1 MAALR
6 TALVGTRT
14 HLTRWLG
21 DKPDDVA
28 LRALFALLLAVT
40 AGLLVVD
47 FNELGVN
54 GPVSTT
60 APVVAPIPQHTPST
74 ALPAIKRADRV
85 DPSVPLPRFDDKLR
99 APMTFDLGAGG
110 RLIAT
115 GAIVP
120 GTAEVFAA
128 EIAKRGS
135 YVTTVV
141 LASPGGSVADALAM
155 GRLIRDKKFTTE
167 VEAEHYCASSCP
179 LVFAGGAERRAGK
192 NAAIGVHQVSAMA
205 AAPLRAEEGMQD
217 AQIVSAV
224 CQRYLRDMGVD
235 LEVWVH
241 AMETPSERLFYFRPD
256 ELLNLKLATEVGEL
270 PRTAGILQAAH
281 TR

>member
-1 MAALR
+1 MAALKA
-6 TALVGTRT
+6 ALVGTRT
-14 HLTRWLG
+14 QLMRWLG
-21 DKPDDVA
+21 DKPDDVV
-28 LRALFALLLAVT
+28 LRALFALLLVVT

-60 APVVAPIPQHTPST
+60 PPVAPIPRHTPST
-74 ALPAIKRADRV
+74 ALPATKRADRV
-85 DPSVPLPRFDDKLR
+85 DPSAPLPRFDDKLR

-120 GTAEVFAA
+120 GTADVFAA

-179 LVFAGGAERRAGK
+179 LVFAGGAERRAGR

-217 AQIVSAV
+217 AQVVSAV

-256 ELLNLKLATEVGEL
+256 ELLNLKLATEVGGL
-270 PRTAGILQAAH
+270 PRTAGILQAAR

>member
-14 HLTRWLG
+14 HLMRWLG

-60 APVVAPIPQHTPST
+60 APVVAPIRQHTPST
-74 ALPAIKRADRV
+74 ALPAIKRV

-192 NAAIGVHQVSAMA
+192 DAAIGVHQVSAMA

>member
-1 MAALR
+1 M
-6 TALVGTRT
+6 
-14 HLTRWLG
+14 RWLG

-60 APVVAPIPQHTPST
+60 APVAPIPQRMPST

-120 GTAEVFAA
+120 GTADVFAA

-179 LVFAGGAERRAGK
+179 LVFAGGAERHAGK

>member
-14 HLTRWLG
+14 HLMRWLG

-60 APVVAPIPQHTPST
+60 APVAPIPQRMPST

-99 APMTFDLGAGG
+99 APMTFDLGAG
-110 RLIAT
+110 
-115 GAIVP
+115 VC
-120 GTAEVFAA
+120 
-128 EIAKRGS
+128 RGNRQARE
-135 YVTTVV
+135 
-141 LASPGGSVADALAM
+141 LCD
-155 GRLIRDKKFTTE
+155 D
-167 VEAEHYCASSCP
+167 
-179 LVFAGGAERRAGK
+179 GGARITRR
-192 NAAIGVHQVSAMA
+192 IG
-205 AAPLRAEEGMQD
+205 R
-217 AQIVSAV
+217 
-224 CQRYLRDMGVD
+224 
-235 LEVWVH
+235 
-241 AMETPSERLFYFRPD
+241 
-256 ELLNLKLATEVGEL
+256 
-270 PRTAGILQAAH
+270 
-281 TR
+281 